1 MFWNILPCVYWV
13 LCSFELSYSVIRT
26 FISLTSWETLTKAL
40 EPKCWAVNEG
50 TDLST
55 EQCSKTARQK
65 RASVNTK
72 HHKNALSYHHE
83 TFPLEIALNSYRSYL
98 SFKDYCPQSRVV
110 CLDLVHWK
118 SNDFWKT
125 LTIQLPALAQEKA
138 VGTLLQYK
146 ISHKMSHKIALIFSL
161 VFFMG

>member
-1 MFWNILPCVYWV
+1 MFWNILPCVYWF

-83 TFPLEIALNSYRSYL
+83 TFPLEIALTSYRSYL